1 MIITASLI
9 VASLLTPKPATEIED
24 LEFLA
29 GSWRGELGETLV
41 EETWLPPHKGN
52 MTGVFRMSGETQVD
66 LVEIMTMTETDEGV
80 VYRLRHFN
88 TALVPWASEAEG
100 PMEARVVIVDSDT
113 VRFEILTE
121 DTGVEAIV
129 YDVDGETLKAKLTF
143 TDESREPFTL
153 VFHRTK

>member
-9 VASLLTPKPATEIED
+9 VASLIAPKPATEIEN

-52 MTGVFRMSGETQVD
+52 MTGVFRMSGEAQVD

-80 VYRLRHFN
+80 VYRLRHFD

-100 PMEARVVIVDSDT
+100 PMEARVVIVDTDT
-113 VRFEILTE
+113 ARFEIITE

-129 YDVDGETLKAKLTF
+129 YDVDGETLTAKLTF

-153 VFHRTK
+153 VFDRVK